1 MAQRITTVISHR
13 QFKKHYQKRVAPHP
27 ALIKQFE
34 KRFALFIADRDKREL
49 SDHAL
54 VGELQGYRAFSITGD
69 IRVVY
74 QLISETTAL
83 MLDIGTHN
91 QVY

>member
-1 MAQRITTVISHR
+1 MIE
-13 QFKKHYQKRVAPHP
+13 
-27 ALIKQFE
+27 QFE
-34 KRFALFIADRDKREL
+34 KRYALFITDRDERVL

-74 QLISETTAL
+74 QLINETTVL
-83 MLDIGTHN
+83 LLDIGTHN